1 MADRLRRIHREPLTS
16 GEGQEYIGTPEEH
29 HCERSFAMEYLSL
42 LKKHGSEY
50 DEPYLCICGSNE
62 RRIRIPPLQG
72 GGLGGA

>member
-1 MADRLRRIHREPLTS
+1 
-16 GEGQEYIGTPEEH
+16 
-29 HCERSFAMEYLSL
+29 MEYLSL